1 MKVNCMLKLK
11 HYMQESAVFLLDL
24 MCLLHE
30 KAVGYYAT
38 FNNKST
44 IPIRREDGIKYILR
58 KTWEDR

>member
-44 IPIRREDGIKYILR
+44 IPIRREDGIMLIY
-58 KTWEDR
+58 